1 VKQSVR
7 STLFC
12 LGLGVFVQRLLQ
24 LATFLSIGR
33 ALGVERLGIYAEG
46 QALGGL
52 LAVLAGT
59 GVRNLLARAV
69 AQTPDAARSL
79 VLAAVWARLQ
89 LGAVLGGLAIGIAFC
104 SARQP
109 WFWTLC
115 VLQVA
120 PCALD
125 LKNLLDAAGRTRIEV
140 LLDTTAALLQL
151 LLVLAWIA
159 AGGDDLGTLAAIAL
173 GSKCLYAVG
182 ATFAIRQLPNRAAPP
197 SLLPLRH
204 RLGVAIGQTPHELMV
219 VGDVWIVASCMGS
232 EVAGLYAVAARL
244 AAAALV
250 PSLQLARLLLPHM
263 LHAGHVGNP
272 GRTLGTALRATLLVT
287 LPMLAGGAVVATGL
301 CRLSGPQFGVAG
313 LPLVLLLGAGCLQ
326 HLGWQCSNALL
337 AEGQD
342 ATYAR
347 GLGWP
352 SVLHLLGIGATA
364 IATASLAAPLPPEPW
379 HAATAASVCALLAH
393 GLYLLHGLRATR
405 GLRQEPLWRRIAAP
419 LLVSCAVTLAAALPR
434 LCGDGF
440 VVLALQLLAG
450 GLAFVASLWF
460 VEMRGR
466 VAQLGHGLARA
477 SGFGS

>member
-1 VKQSVR
+1 MKQTVR
-7 STLFC
+7 STLLC

-24 LATFLSIGR
+24 LATFLCIGR
-33 ALGVERLGIYAEG
+33 ALGVERLGTYAQG
-46 QALGGL
+46 LALGGL

-69 AQTPDAARSL
+69 AQTPEAARSL

-89 LGAVLGGLAIGIAFC
+89 LGALLGAIAIAIAFC
-104 SARQP
+104 SAQQP

-115 VLQVA
+115 VLQVL

-125 LKNLLDAAGRTRIEV
+125 LKSLLDATGRTRIEV

-151 LLVLAWIA
+151 LLVLAWIG
-159 AGGDDLGTLAAIAL
+159 AGGDEFGTLAAIAL
-173 GSKCLYAVG
+173 GSKCLYAIG
-182 ATFAIRQLPNRAAPP
+182 AAFAIRQLPNGAVAP

-204 RLGVAIGQTPHELMV
+204 RLGVAIGQTPHEVMAAA
-219 VGDVWIVASCMGS
+219 DVWIVALCMGN
-232 EVAGLYAVAARL
+232 EAAGLYAVAARL

-250 PSLQLARLLLPHM
+250 PSLQLARLLLPHL
-263 LHAGHVGNP
+263 LHASHVGDP

-287 LPMLAGGAVVATGL
+287 LPMLAGGTVVAVGL
-301 CRLSGPQFGVAG
+301 CGLSGAQFEVAS
-313 LPLVLLLGAGCLQ
+313 LSLVLLLGAGCLQ

-337 AEGQD
+337 AAGRD

-352 SVLHLLGIGATA
+352 SVLQLLGIGVVSFAM
-364 IATASLAAPLPPEPW
+364 ASLATPQPW
-379 HAATAASVCALLAH
+379 HTATAASACALVAH
-393 GLYLLHGLRATR
+393 SIYLLHGLRATR
-405 GLRQEPLWRRIAAP
+405 ALRQQPLWHRIAAA
-419 LLVSCAVTLAAALPR
+419 LLVSTATTLAAAMPG

-440 VVLALQLLAG
+440 FVLVLQLCAG
-450 GLAFVASLWF
+450 GLAFTTSLWF